1 MTSRSD
7 ASSELPGVDL
17 TIRSGWRR
25 GARAGLLIFVLLA
38 ALGLF
43 GGGPWGVRTLE
54 GASAS
59 VRFQRIVHQDADSSL
74 EIRLRGSRQ
83 DVRILEIDGETSRH
97 IELGRI
103 HPRPVQEHATS
114 AGVELEFACS
124 AGAQGTPD
132 CGLHIPYRVRGPG
145 WLHVILR
152 LPPDPP
158 LSFHQLV
165 LP

>member
-7 ASSELPGVDL
+7 ASNDLPGVDR
-17 TIRSGWRR
+17 TIRAGWRR
-25 GARAGLLIFVLLA
+25 IARAGLLIIVLLA

-43 GGGPWGVRTLE
+43 GGGPWGARTLE
-54 GASAS
+54 GPSGS

-83 DVRILEIDGETSRH
+83 EVRILEIDGEAARR
-97 IELGRI
+97 IDFGRI
-103 HPRPVQEHATS
+103 QPHPVRERAIPGGLQLDFQCRADPP
-114 AGVELEFACS
+114 
-124 AGAQGTPD
+124 GASD
-132 CGLHIPYRVRGPG
+132 CGLSIPYRARRYG
-145 WLHVILR
+145 WLELVLR

-158 LSFHQLV
+158 LSFRQLV